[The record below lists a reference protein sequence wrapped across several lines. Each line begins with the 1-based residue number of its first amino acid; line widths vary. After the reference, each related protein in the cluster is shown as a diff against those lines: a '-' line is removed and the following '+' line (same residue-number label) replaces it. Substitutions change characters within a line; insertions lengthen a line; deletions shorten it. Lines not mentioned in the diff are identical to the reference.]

1 MFNLLS
7 GCFVLTIESYL
18 STHNTRR
25 TQELSHFLGE
35 MLFLWVRESGRVQIL
50 GNTAGDIFGK
60 IINMYTQDADLML
73 SLHIQSSIKVLH
85 ETSPPLS
92 KMILK
97 IKK

>member
-1 MFNLLS
+1 M
-7 GCFVLTIESYL
+7 
-18 STHNTRR
+18 
-25 TQELSHFLGE
+25 
-35 MLFLWVRESGRVQIL
+35 QIL

-92 KMILK
+92 KMILT